1 MNKEVDSLTILKENY
16 TQEDF
21 LQNSKIL
28 DILEEENKHYF
39 LYNFRYNIEF
49 LKQKYYNLYNYVDIF
64 KNDKNNVNWE
74 RLYDIIYEYTNKNY
88 NFDIIYNDPD
98 YFLDILEKQ

>member
-39 LYNFRYNIEF
+39 CITL
-49 LKQKYYNLYNYVDIF
+49 
-64 KNDKNNVNWE
+64 
-74 RLYDIIYEYTNKNY
+74 DII
-88 NFDIIYNDPD
+88 
-98 YFLDILEKQ
+98 